1 MFGHVHCACIAPTDQ
16 TGTIVEEKTAPKPV
30 VVLRDA
36 HLAERL
42 SLEDLQWRASL
53 VHPAYRDAL
62 LEDRGIVHLPLEHL
76 ADGAGIVAEIDGMVV
91 GFAVLLP
98 VGGGESELDG
108 LFVEPEMAGQ
118 GVGRALVEEAKRRA
132 ERSGDVLLKVVAA
145 LEAEGF
151 YRRCGFELVGE
162 TETLLGRALI
172 MLQRLEHSVAE

>member
-1 MFGHVHCACIAPTDQ
+1 MQ
-16 TGTIVEEKTAPKPV
+16 
-30 VVLRDA
+30 
-36 HLAERL
+36 
-42 SLEDLQWRASL
+42 
-53 VHPAYRDAL
+53 
-62 LEDRGIVHLPLEHL
+62 LPLEHL

-132 ERSGDVLLKVVAA
+132 ERSGDVLLKVIAA

-172 MLQRLEHSVAE
+172 MLQRLKHFVAE